1 MMMSIDRMNAVKLL
15 ERAQEYVEHPCQR
28 VAMDPRT
35 VEIRVK
41 EPMQIEIRC
50 RLQDKPCTLLIMPE
64 LIDADVGPCE
74 QGRVAHAVAKIFCE
88 RCKSMCPHV
97 PR

>member
-1 MMMSIDRMNAVKLL
+1 MLSIDRINAEILL

-41 EPMQIEIRC
+41 TPMEIEIRC
-50 RLQDKPCTLLIMPE
+50 RLQEKPCKLLIMPD
-64 LIDADVGPCE
+64 LFDDDVGSCE
-74 QGRVAHAVAKIFCE
+74 QRRVAYAVAKSFCE
-88 RCKSMCPHV
+88 WCKSMCPHI